1 MDYRKKNKTRKN
13 QKMERGGDIHNRKVF
28 QDILS
33 IGYELETSSL
43 SKFTLISETT
53 DQGYPILMNTD
64 TARKDLETLQKVSTN
79 NPDEEDEEDE
89 DNLFALRQEEVF
101 EFDAYDRHNKVDQN
115 VSFLVDLSEIVE
127 NFFSY

>member
-1 MDYRKKNKTRKN
+1 
-13 QKMERGGDIHNRKVF
+13 MERGGDIHNRKVF

-53 DQGYPILMNTD
+53 DRGDPILMNTD

-101 EFDAYDRHNKVDQN
+101 EFDAYDRHG
-115 VSFLVDLSEIVE
+115 FRI
-127 NFFSY
+127 FHR